1 MLKSELHTTQS
12 KARQA
17 VTEAWVAEPD
27 VEECRPR
34 SRWRVRLINSRP
46 AEKFEVEIGFRTR
59 EGRQDLLR
67 FDNARRSD
75 FDWVRKE
82 LESRNARL
90 PDNKRTAVEFVRDLI
105 RKTPAKPVIAC
116 SCPGWTPDGTGFIMP
131 RRRYGNAKVDYI
143 WDSKE
148 VPPQFGEIKGDLATY
163 QKTVLATASKSPY
176 VSLAV
181 MIALAG
187 PLPDY
192 VERRRQVRL
201 LPETAI
207 FHFAASSSSG
217 KTTLAKAAQSVFG
230 SPEIDTDYEASD
242 RGLAESAY
250 HRNNLALVI
259 DDTESSGLGELET
272 FAKVQ
277 KLAQHLPRGRSKA
290 ISTRSARNDLPSL
303 HWSCNAISTG
313 PETIAEMAARLR
325 RKRQGDRARILDI
338 KLPSPERGGV
348 FGSHVTASRGS
359 AGESAVLVESLE
371 TWLPKCHGVLFDAWI
386 NYLIEND
393 ASSRLIEYFREF
405 AAVLSGGANGL
416 EQRFAKK
423 LAILYA
429 AGRVG
434 VESGLLPWPRDWP
447 MRSVRHCYENSLEER
462 DPDVAATMRAVRRLT
477 KAVGAK
483 DLFPRVLAQRGRYP
497 TWNDSQIGFHRI
509 DGPKCETFLA
519 KERLQL
525 ICDEFD
531 SESGLFQRLLEMKVV
546 KPGTYASAS
555 EQLRVRSPEGKVF
568 RIRLWKFDA
577 ESLPR
582 LTAPNPPPRDL
593 RLQRLKQ
600 ARVIPNSPPSAQAM
614 KSRRSTL
621 SRR

>member
-1 MLKSELHTTQS
+1 MSLTPDSRTDQS
-12 KARQA
+12 NARKA
-17 VTEAWVAEPD
+17 VIEAWVAEPD
-27 VEECRPR
+27 VKECRPR
-34 SRWRVRLINSRP
+34 SKWRVRLINSRP
-46 AEKFEVEIGFRTR
+46 AEKFEVEIGFLTR
-59 EGRQDLLR
+59 EGRSGLLR
-67 FDNARRSD
+67 VDNARRSD

-90 PDNKRTAVEFVRDLI
+90 PDDKRTALDFVRDLI
-105 RKTPAKPVIAC
+105 RKTPAKSVIAC
-116 SCPGWTPDGTGFIMP
+116 ASPGWTPDATGFIMP
-131 RRRYGNAKVDYI
+131 RRRYGDAKVHYI

-148 VPPQFGEIKGDLATY
+148 VPPQFGEIKGNLSTY

-187 PLPDY
+187 PLLDY

-207 FHFAASSSSG
+207 FHFAAGSSSG
-217 KTTLAKAAQSVFG
+217 KTTLAKVAQSVFG

-313 PETIAEMAARLR
+313 PETVAEMATRLR

-338 KLPSPERGGV
+338 KLPSPEHGGV
-348 FGSHVTASRGS
+348 FGSSVTASRGS
-359 AGESAVLVESLE
+359 AGESAVLVEFLE

-393 ASSRLIEYFREF
+393 ASSRLIKYFQEF
-405 AAVLSGGANGL
+405 ATALAGGANGL

-434 VESGLLPWPRDWP
+434 VESGLLPWPGDWP
-447 MRSVRHCYENSLEER
+447 MRAVRHCYENSLEER
-462 DPDVAATMRAVRRLT
+462 DPDVAAVMRAVRRLA
-477 KAVGAK
+477 KAVGSR

-519 KERLQL
+519 KERLEL
-525 ICDEFD
+525 ICDDFD
-531 SESGLFQRLLEMKVV
+531 PESAVFQRLLEMKVV
-546 KPGTYASAS
+546 KSGAYESAS
-555 EQLRVRSPEGKVF
+555 EQLRVRSPEGRVF

-577 ESLPR
+577 QSLAR
-582 LTAPNPPPRDL
+582 LITPNPPPRDT
-593 RLQRLKQ
+593 KVE
-600 ARVIPNSPPSAQAM
+600 ASGVIPNSPSSSQAM
-614 KSRRSTL
+614 KSPKSTP